1 MIAVNATKRYTLITI
16 INYEKYQN
24 QNGLSLTASMD
35 KEKLRNTNGM
45 KVEYKRN
52 ESGIQTECQ
61 STTNNNENKENKDIY
76 SADADFLWG
85 LYPEKKGKRDVMT
98 KPLYLTVYRFL
109 IYRYRRYE

>member
-52 ESGIQTECQ
+52 ANRLQTIMRI
-61 STTNNNENKENKDIY
+61 KRIKIY
-76 SADADFLWG
+76 IVQMPIFCGA
-85 LYPEKKGKRDVMT
+85 YTPKKKGREM
-98 KPLYLTVYRFL
+98 
-109 IYRYRRYE
+109 